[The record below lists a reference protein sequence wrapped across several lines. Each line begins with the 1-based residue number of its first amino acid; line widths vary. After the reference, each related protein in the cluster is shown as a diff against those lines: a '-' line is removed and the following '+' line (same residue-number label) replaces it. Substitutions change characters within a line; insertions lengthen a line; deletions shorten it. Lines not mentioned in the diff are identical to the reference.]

1 MMELETLINFF
12 GYNFHQLAEVHR
24 DMHGLEQNPFL
35 LPIQLMQ
42 FLDIR
47 PIINTDIKNASFHF
61 RVIPNTAKT
70 EMLKQLAVRILYRN
84 NNPFDLQRNLE

>member
-12 GYNFHQLAEVHR
+12 GYNFHQLAEVQR

-47 PIINTDIKNASFHF
+47 PIINTDIKNA
-61 RVIPNTAKT
+61 NTAKT